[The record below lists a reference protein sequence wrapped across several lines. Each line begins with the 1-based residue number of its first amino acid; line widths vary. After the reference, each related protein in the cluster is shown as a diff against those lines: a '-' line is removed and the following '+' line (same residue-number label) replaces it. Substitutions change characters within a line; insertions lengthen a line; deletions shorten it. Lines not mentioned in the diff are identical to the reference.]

1 MKFIFLTFLL
11 VTLSGC
17 LRFEGISTDGELGK
31 PIKVV
36 SAPSP
41 KLPAFHQMRFNSP
54 QRPIDLR
61 SFIHFK
67 LIERGNT
74 DLEKVQL
81 KLIVP
86 ETGRTVVFTDAASAE
101 RDTITFSYP
110 SDLKG
115 RRIKVIQ
122 QDGLGKIIRIVNLN
136 QDNEILYEL

>member
-1 MKFIFLTFLL
+1 MKYLVLL
-11 VTLSGC
+11 WLLIGPSGC
-17 LRFEGISTDGELGK
+17 LKFEGVSPAGELGK
-31 PIKVV
+31 PIKDV
-36 SAPSP
+36 SAPSS

-54 QRPIDLR
+54 QRPLDLR

-81 KLIVP
+81 KLLVP

-122 QDGLGKIIRIVNLN
+122 EDGQGKKIRIINLN

>member
-1 MKFIFLTFLL
+1 MKYLVFLL
-11 VTLSGC
+11 LLIISSGC
-17 LRFEGISTDGELGK
+17 LKFEGNSPDGQLGN
-31 PIKVV
+31 PNIDIY
-36 SAPSP
+36 APTS

-54 QRPIDLR
+54 QRPLDLR

-81 KLIVP
+81 KLLVP
-86 ETGRTVVFTDAASAE
+86 ETGRTVVSTDAASAE

-115 RRIKVIQ
+115 RKIKVIQ
-122 QDGLGKIIRIVNLN
+122 KDDQGKKIRIVNLN
-136 QDNEILYEL
+136 QDNEIFYEL